1 MDQRRLADEANERK
15 DFEEERF
22 VRLVRTLTYH
32 CPSMRYHFNI
42 IGTSFLFSSIFPIQ
56 TMSRNEKKDIRRRT
70 ADASRLDNFNDI
82 GDIGE
87 FEELAELSKGINKGK
102 KGSSAESLSEEGT
115 YYSQFNPLKQ

>member
-1 MDQRRLADEANERK
+1 MKPMKEKTLKKKDSLDWYVRKPPIALVCGANQISLALHPK
-15 DFEEERF
+15 S
-22 VRLVRTLTYH
+22 L
-32 CPSMRYHFNI
+32 
-42 IGTSFLFSSIFPIQ
+42 SIFYLQ

-87 FEELAELSKGINKGK
+87 FEELAELSKGVNKSK

-115 YYSQFNPLKQ
+115 HYSQSNQLKQ